1 MTFAD
6 LGLTKPMCDAAEKT
20 GYTVP
25 TAVQDQAIPS
35 ILAGRD
41 VMVGAPTG
49 TGKTAAFALP
59 MIQMLT
65 EEQVATGRVRPRL
78 LILAPTRE
86 LAVQVEKAMSG
97 FVSTTHLRSL
107 VVYGGVDMR
116 KQIRALK
123 SGIDILVAT
132 PGRLLDLAGHGYADL
147 GGVTKVILDEAD
159 RMLDM
164 GFVGDIRHIMSGLPQ
179 INQRLLFSAT
189 YPAPVKKLADELL
202 AKNYERIT
210 VDVANSASALVEQ
223 RVYRV
228 KKEEK
233 RDFLVWLVEN
243 EPVEQAIVF
252 CRTRHGAE
260 RLAKQLKEDGV
271 SSTAIHGE
279 RTQNQREAALQEFRD
294 GRVRLLVATDVA
306 ARGLDIPNL
315 PYVINFE
322 LPPVE
327 EDYVHR
333 IGRTGRAG
341 VSGIAIS
348 FVAPLERK
356 LWKGI
361 ERVLGMEIHASSTN
375 DFPKRARE
383 QQEEMQPLFDEPIPV
398 DETPAEMMDTPD
410 DDANNPALD
419 HNLGFAHK
427 FGAPIDRD
435 VDASKDGTVR
445 PPRPLR
451 LPTPELD
458 DRGPRRDFGD
468 RPPRQDF
475 GDRPPRPSYGDRPA
489 RPSYGNDRGPR
500 RDFGDRPPR
509 PSFGDDR
516 GPRRDFGDRP
526 PRPSFGDDRGPR
538 RDFGD
543 RPPRPSFGGDDRGP
557 RRDFGDRPQRPSFG
571 GDDRGPR
578 RDFGDRPQ
586 RPSFGGDDRGPR
598 RDFGERP
605 QRPSFGGDLRGPRP
619 DAGDRP
625 PRPSFGGDDR
635 GPRRDFGDRPQRPSF
650 GGDDRGPRR
659 DFGDRPPR
667 PSFGDDRGPRRDFGD
682 RPPRP
687 SFGDDRGPRRDF
699 GDRPPRPSFGDD
711 RGPRRDAGDRPPR
724 QDFGD
729 RPPRPSFGD
738 RPARPSFGD
747 RPARPSFGD
756 RPRPSFG
763 DRPPRPGGGAGG
775 GGGFRKF
782 GGPGPGGGGSR
793 GPKKFGPK
801 R

>member
-6 LGLTKPMCDAAEKT
+6 LGLSKPMCDAAEKT

-123 SGIDILVAT
+123 NGIDILVAT

-202 AKNYERIT
+202 AKDYERIT

-306 ARGLDIPNL
+306 ARGLDIPSL

-341 VSGIAIS
+341 VSGLAIS

-489 RPSYGNDRGPR
+489 RPSYG
-500 RDFGDRPPR
+500 
-509 PSFGDDR
+509 
-516 GPRRDFGDRP
+516 
-526 PRPSFGDDRGPR
+526 
-538 RDFGD
+538 
-543 RPPRPSFGGDDRGP
+543 
-557 RRDFGDRPQRPSFG
+557 
-571 GDDRGPR
+571 
-578 RDFGDRPQ
+578 
-586 RPSFGGDDRGPR
+586 
-598 RDFGERP
+598 
-605 QRPSFGGDLRGPRP
+605 
-619 DAGDRP
+619 
-625 PRPSFGGDDR
+625 DDR

-699 GDRPPRPSFGDD
+699 GDRPPRRDFGGGDDRGPRRDFGGGDDRGPRRDFGDRPPRPSFGDD
-711 RGPRRDAGDRPPR
+711 RGPRRDFGDRPPR

>member
-6 LGLTKPMCDAAEKT
+6 LGLSKPMCDAAEKT

-123 SGIDILVAT
+123 NGIDILVAT

-202 AKNYERIT
+202 AKDYERIT
-210 VDVANSASALVEQ
+210 VDVANAASALVEQ

-306 ARGLDIPNL
+306 ARGLDIPSL

-348 FVAPLERK
+348 LVAPLERK

-410 DDANNPALD
+410 DDENNPALD

-489 RPSYGNDRGPR
+489 RPSYG
-500 RDFGDRPPR
+500 
-509 PSFGDDR
+509 
-516 GPRRDFGDRP
+516 
-526 PRPSFGDDRGPR
+526 DDRGPR

-578 RDFGDRPQ
+578 RDFGDRP
-586 RPSFGGDDRGPR
+586 
-598 RDFGERP
+598 
-605 QRPSFGGDLRGPRP
+605 
-619 DAGDRP
+619 

-659 DFGDRPPR
+659 DAGDRPPR

-699 GDRPPRPSFGDD
+699 GDRPPRRDFGGGDDRGPRRDFGGGDDRGPRRDFGDRPPRPSFGDD
-711 RGPRRDAGDRPPR
+711 RGPRRDFGDRPPR

>member
-20 GYTVP
+20 GYTIP

-65 EEQVATGRVRPRL
+65 SEQVATGRVRPRL

-123 SGIDILVAT
+123 NGIDILVAT

-179 INQRLLFSAT
+179 LNQRLLFSAT

-202 AKNYERIT
+202 AKDYERIT

-315 PYVINFE
+315 PYVINYE

-489 RPSYGNDRGPR
+489 RPSYG
-500 RDFGDRPPR
+500 
-509 PSFGDDR
+509 
-516 GPRRDFGDRP
+516 
-526 PRPSFGDDRGPR
+526 
-538 RDFGD
+538 
-543 RPPRPSFGGDDRGP
+543 DDRGP

-571 GDDRGPR
+571 GDD
-578 RDFGDRPQ
+578 
-586 RPSFGGDDRGPR
+586 
-598 RDFGERP
+598 
-605 QRPSFGGDLRGPRP
+605 RGPRP

-650 GGDDRGPRR
+650 G
-659 DFGDRPPR
+659 
-667 PSFGDDRGPRRDFGD
+667 GDDRGPRRDFGD

>member
-20 GYTVP
+20 GYTIP

-65 EEQVATGRVRPRL
+65 SEQVATGRVRPRL

-123 SGIDILVAT
+123 NGIDILVAT

-179 INQRLLFSAT
+179 LNQRLLFSAT

-202 AKNYERIT
+202 AKDYERIT

-315 PYVINFE
+315 PYVINYE

-489 RPSYGNDRGPR
+489 RPSYG
-500 RDFGDRPPR
+500 
-509 PSFGDDR
+509 
-516 GPRRDFGDRP
+516 
-526 PRPSFGDDRGPR
+526 
-538 RDFGD
+538 
-543 RPPRPSFGGDDRGP
+543 DDRGP

-571 GDDRGPR
+571 GDD
-578 RDFGDRPQ
+578 
-586 RPSFGGDDRGPR
+586 
-598 RDFGERP
+598 
-605 QRPSFGGDLRGPRP
+605 RGPRP

-650 GGDDRGPRR
+650 G
-659 DFGDRPPR
+659 
-667 PSFGDDRGPRRDFGD
+667 GDDRGPRRDFGD

-763 DRPPRPGGGAGG
+763 DRPPRPGGGSSG

>member
-6 LGLTKPMCDAAEKT
+6 LGLSKPMCDAAEKT
-20 GYTVP
+20 GYTDP
-25 TAVQDQAIPS
+25 TGVQLQAIPS
-35 ILAGRD
+35 VLAGRD

-65 EEQVATGRVRPRL
+65 DEQVASGRVRPRL

-86 LAVQVEKAMSG
+86 LAVQVEKAMAG
-97 FVSTTHLRSL
+97 FVAATHLRSL

-116 KQIRALK
+116 KQIKALRL
-123 SGIDILVAT
+123 GVDILVAT

-179 INQRLLFSAT
+179 VNQRMLFSAT
-189 YPAPVKKLADELL
+189 YPNAVVRLADELL
-202 AKNYERIT
+202 AENYERIT

-223 RVYRV
+223 RVYKV

-306 ARGLDIPNL
+306 ARGLDIPSL

-341 VSGIAIS
+341 QSGIAIS
-348 FVAPLERK
+348 LVSPVERK

-361 ERVLGMEIHASSTN
+361 ERVIGMEVHSSSTR
-375 DFPKRARE
+375 DFPKRERE
-383 QQEEMQPLFDEPIPV
+383 PQEEMQPLFDEPIPV

-451 LPTPELD
+451 LPTPEID

-468 RPPRQDF
+468 RPPRRDFGDDRGPRRDF
-475 GDRPPRPSYGDRPA
+475 GDRPPRRDFGGDDRGPRRDFGDRPA
-489 RPSYGNDRGPR
+489 RPSFGGDRGPR

-509 PSFGDDR
+509 PSF
-516 GPRRDFGDRP
+516 
-526 PRPSFGDDRGPR
+526 
-538 RDFGD
+538 
-543 RPPRPSFGGDDRGP
+543 
-557 RRDFGDRPQRPSFG
+557 
-571 GDDRGPR
+571 
-578 RDFGDRPQ
+578 
-586 RPSFGGDDRGPR
+586 
-598 RDFGERP
+598 
-605 QRPSFGGDLRGPRP
+605 
-619 DAGDRP
+619 
-625 PRPSFGGDDR
+625 
-635 GPRRDFGDRPQRPSF
+635 
-650 GGDDRGPRR
+650 GDDRGPRR

-711 RGPRRDAGDRPPR
+711 RGPRRD
-724 QDFGD
+724 FGD
-729 RPPRPSFGD
+729 RPPRRDFGGEDRGPRRDFGDRPARPAFGD

-747 RPARPSFGD
+747 RPARP
-756 RPRPSFG
+756 
-763 DRPPRPGGGAGG
+763 GGGAG

>member
-20 GYTVP
+20 GYTIP

-65 EEQVATGRVRPRL
+65 SEQVATGRVRPRL

-123 SGIDILVAT
+123 NGIDILVAT

-179 INQRLLFSAT
+179 LNQRLLFSAT

-202 AKNYERIT
+202 AKDYERIT

-315 PYVINFE
+315 PYVINYE

-489 RPSYGNDRGPR
+489 RPSYG
-500 RDFGDRPPR
+500 
-509 PSFGDDR
+509 
-516 GPRRDFGDRP
+516 
-526 PRPSFGDDRGPR
+526 
-538 RDFGD
+538 
-543 RPPRPSFGGDDRGP
+543 DDRGP

-571 GDDRGPR
+571 GDD
-578 RDFGDRPQ
+578 
-586 RPSFGGDDRGPR
+586 
-598 RDFGERP
+598 
-605 QRPSFGGDLRGPRP
+605 RGPRP

>member
-1 MTFAD
+1 
-6 LGLTKPMCDAAEKT
+6 
-20 GYTVP
+20 
-25 TAVQDQAIPS
+25 
-35 ILAGRD
+35 
-41 VMVGAPTG
+41 
-49 TGKTAAFALP
+49 
-59 MIQMLT
+59 
-65 EEQVATGRVRPRL
+65 
-78 LILAPTRE
+78 
-86 LAVQVEKAMSG
+86 
-97 FVSTTHLRSL
+97 
-107 VVYGGVDMR
+107 
-116 KQIRALK
+116 
-123 SGIDILVAT
+123 
-132 PGRLLDLAGHGYADL
+132 
-147 GGVTKVILDEAD
+147 
-159 RMLDM
+159 
-164 GFVGDIRHIMSGLPQ
+164 
-179 INQRLLFSAT
+179 LFSAT

-202 AKNYERIT
+202 AKDYERIT
-210 VDVANSASALVEQ
+210 VDVANAASALVEQ
-223 RVYRV
+223 RVYKV

-306 ARGLDIPNL
+306 ARGLDIPSL

-348 FVAPLERK
+348 LVAPLERK

-361 ERVLGMEIHASSTN
+361 ERVLGMEIHASSTH

-383 QQEEMQPLFDEPIPV
+383 EQEEMRPLFDEPIPV

-489 RPSYGNDRGPR
+489 RPS
-500 RDFGDRPPR
+500 
-509 PSFGDDR
+509 
-516 GPRRDFGDRP
+516 
-526 PRPSFGDDRGPR
+526 
-538 RDFGD
+538 
-543 RPPRPSFGGDDRGP
+543 
-557 RRDFGDRPQRPSFG
+557 
-571 GDDRGPR
+571 
-578 RDFGDRPQ
+578 
-586 RPSFGGDDRGPR
+586 
-598 RDFGERP
+598 
-605 QRPSFGGDLRGPRP
+605 
-619 DAGDRP
+619 
-625 PRPSFGGDDR
+625 
-635 GPRRDFGDRPQRPSF
+635 
-650 GGDDRGPRR
+650 
-659 DFGDRPPR
+659 
-667 PSFGDDRGPRRDFGD
+667 
-682 RPPRP
+682 
-687 SFGDDRGPRRDF
+687 
-699 GDRPPRPSFGDD
+699 
-711 RGPRRDAGDRPPR
+711 
-724 QDFGD
+724 
-729 RPPRPSFGD
+729 
-738 RPARPSFGD
+738 FGD

>member
-6 LGLTKPMCDAAEKT
+6 LGLSKPMCDAAEKT

-123 SGIDILVAT
+123 NGIDILVAT

-202 AKNYERIT
+202 AKDYERIT

-489 RPSYGNDRGPR
+489 RPSYG
-500 RDFGDRPPR
+500 
-509 PSFGDDR
+509 DDR

-578 RDFGDRPQ
+578 RD
-586 RPSFGGDDRGPR
+586 
-598 RDFGERP
+598 
-605 QRPSFGGDLRGPRP
+605 
-619 DAGDRP
+619 AGDRP
-625 PRPSFGGDDR
+625 P
-635 GPRRDFGDRPQRPSF
+635 RPSF

-687 SFGDDRGPRRDF
+687 SLGDDRGPRRDF

>member
-6 LGLTKPMCDAAEKT
+6 LGLSKPMCDAAEKT
-20 GYTVP
+20 GYTDP
-25 TAVQDQAIPS
+25 TGVQLQAIPS
-35 ILAGRD
+35 VLAGRD

-65 EEQVATGRVRPRL
+65 EEQVASGRVRPRL

-86 LAVQVEKAMSG
+86 LAVQVEKAMAG
-97 FVSTTHLRSL
+97 FVAATHLRSL

-116 KQIRALK
+116 KQIKALRL
-123 SGIDILVAT
+123 GVDILVAT

-179 INQRLLFSAT
+179 VNQRMLFSAT
-189 YPAPVKKLADELL
+189 YPNAVVRLADELL
-202 AKNYERIT
+202 AENYERIT
-210 VDVANSASALVEQ
+210 VDVANSPSALVEQ
-223 RVYRV
+223 RVYKV

-243 EPVEQAIVF
+243 EPVDQAIVF

-279 RTQNQREAALQEFRD
+279 RTQNQRENALQEFRD

-306 ARGLDIPNL
+306 ARGLDIPSL

-341 VSGIAIS
+341 QSGIAIS
-348 FVAPLERK
+348 LVSPVERK

-361 ERVLGMEIHASSTN
+361 ERVIGMEVHSSSTR
-375 DFPKRARE
+375 DFPKRERE
-383 QQEEMQPLFDEPIPV
+383 PQEEMQPLFDEPIPV

-451 LPTPELD
+451 LPTPEID

-468 RPPRQDF
+468 RPPRRDFGDDRGPRRDF
-475 GDRPPRPSYGDRPA
+475 GDRPPRRDFVGDDRGPRRDFGDRPA
-489 RPSYGNDRGPR
+489 RPSFGGDRGPR

-526 PRPSFGDDRGPR
+526 PRPS
-538 RDFGD
+538 
-543 RPPRPSFGGDDRGP
+543 
-557 RRDFGDRPQRPSFG
+557 
-571 GDDRGPR
+571 
-578 RDFGDRPQ
+578 
-586 RPSFGGDDRGPR
+586 
-598 RDFGERP
+598 
-605 QRPSFGGDLRGPRP
+605 
-619 DAGDRP
+619 
-625 PRPSFGGDDR
+625 
-635 GPRRDFGDRPQRPSF
+635 
-650 GGDDRGPRR
+650 
-659 DFGDRPPR
+659 
-667 PSFGDDRGPRRDFGD
+667 
-682 RPPRP
+682 
-687 SFGDDRGPRRDF
+687 
-699 GDRPPRPSFGDD
+699 
-711 RGPRRDAGDRPPR
+711 
-724 QDFGD
+724 
-729 RPPRPSFGD
+729 
-738 RPARPSFGD
+738 
-747 RPARPSFGD
+747 
-756 RPRPSFG
+756 
-763 DRPPRPGGGAGG
+763 
-775 GGGFRKF
+775 
-782 GGPGPGGGGSR
+782 
-793 GPKKFGPK
+793 
-801 R
+801 

>member
-20 GYTVP
+20 GYTDP
-25 TAVQDQAIPS
+25 TGVQEQAIPS

-123 SGIDILVAT
+123 NGIDILVAT

-202 AKNYERIT
+202 AKDYERIT
-210 VDVANSASALVEQ
+210 VDVANAASALVEQ
-223 RVYRV
+223 RVYKV

-306 ARGLDIPNL
+306 ARGLDIPSL

-348 FVAPLERK
+348 LVAPLERK

-361 ERVLGMEIHASSTN
+361 ERVLGMEIHASSTH

-383 QQEEMQPLFDEPIPV
+383 EQEEMRPLFDEPIPV

-489 RPSYGNDRGPR
+489 RPSYG
-500 RDFGDRPPR
+500 
-509 PSFGDDR
+509 
-516 GPRRDFGDRP
+516 
-526 PRPSFGDDRGPR
+526 
-538 RDFGD
+538 
-543 RPPRPSFGGDDRGP
+543 DDRGP

-578 RDFGDRPQ
+578 RD
-586 RPSFGGDDRGPR
+586 
-598 RDFGERP
+598 
-605 QRPSFGGDLRGPRP
+605 
-619 DAGDRP
+619 A
-625 PRPSFGGDDR
+625 
-635 GPRRDFGDRPQRPSF
+635 
-650 GGDDRGPRR
+650 
-659 DFGDRPPR
+659 
-667 PSFGDDRGPRRDFGD
+667 GD

>member
-20 GYTVP
+20 GYTDP
-25 TAVQDQAIPS
+25 TGVQEQAIPS

-123 SGIDILVAT
+123 NGIDILVAT

-202 AKNYERIT
+202 AKDYERIT
-210 VDVANSASALVEQ
+210 VDVANAASALVEQ
-223 RVYRV
+223 RVYKV

-306 ARGLDIPNL
+306 ARGLDIPSL

-348 FVAPLERK
+348 LVAPLERK

-361 ERVLGMEIHASSTN
+361 ERVLGMEIHASSTH

-383 QQEEMQPLFDEPIPV
+383 EQEEMRPLFDEPIPV

-489 RPSYGNDRGPR
+489 RPSYGDDRGPRRDFGDRPARPSFGGDDRGPR

-509 PSFGDDR
+509 PSFGGDDR

-557 RRDFGDRPQRPSFG
+557 RRDFGDRP
-571 GDDRGPR
+571 
-578 RDFGDRPQ
+578 
-586 RPSFGGDDRGPR
+586 
-598 RDFGERP
+598 
-605 QRPSFGGDLRGPRP
+605 
-619 DAGDRP
+619 
-625 PRPSFGGDDR
+625 PRPSFG
-635 GPRRDFGDRPQRPSF
+635 
-650 GGDDRGPRR
+650 
-659 DFGDRPPR
+659 
-667 PSFGDDRGPRRDFGD
+667 
-682 RPPRP
+682 
-687 SFGDDRGPRRDF
+687 GDDRGPRRDF